1 MKMSKSIKD
10 YREAM
15 DSVKISDSF
24 YKRTETLLN
33 ELSEVK
39 LEEKKP
45 ALSAGRITAGLFA
58 AAACVL
64 FVFGV
69 RAARQTDNIE
79 ITTEES
85 VSVTEVTGTDG
96 ETGTN
101 TASPIIDDLDG
112 GEGFEEDMEVGIAEN
127 SDEIEPNAA
136 GQDTYETS
144 VTTKTTEGTTASSET
159 VTTANPTSG
168 SGNNVTTS
176 APAPVQTPPPA
187 SGEGAAQQSETS
199 ETVPLFSD
207 ISYEY
212 VTVEITPYFNMGT
225 VKSGEKPVKLKGT
238 DCEDIIEYIGVLTE
252 DEKTVKMGNYSFS
265 SLFSL
270 QIADENMGLTFYSIY
285 VTDNNMLV
293 ITRHE
298 AGGQT
303 RVTYGLNPDDYEA
316 LKHILFLQFG
326 SEEDYEL
333 FKNLVSGK

>member
-1 MKMSKSIKD
+1 MSKSIKD

-45 ALSAGRITAGLFA
+45 AFSAGRITAGLFA
-58 AAACVL
+58 AAACLL

-69 RAARQTDNIE
+69 RAARQRDNIE

-85 VSVTEVTGTDG
+85 VSVTDMTGAGG
-96 ETGTN
+96 EAGTN
-101 TASPIIDDLDG
+101 TASPIIDALDG
-112 GEGFEEDMEVGIAEN
+112 GAGFEEDMAVGVAE
-127 SDEIEPNAA
+127 DADDLEPNDAEHDAA
-136 GQDTYETS
+136 ETS
-144 VTTKTTEGTTASSET
+144 VTTKTTEETTASSET
-159 VTTANPTSG
+159 AADASPASDG
-168 SGNNVTTS
+168 GNNETTS
-176 APAPVQTPPPA
+176 APPPVQTLPPA
-187 SGEGAAQQSETS
+187 SGEGAAQQAETA

-238 DCEDIIEYIGVLTE
+238 DCKDIIEYIGALTE
-252 DEKTVKMGNYSFS
+252 DEKSVKMGNYSFS

-326 SEEDYEL
+326 SEDDYEL

>member
-24 YKRTETLLN
+24 CKRTETLLN
-33 ELSEVK
+33 EFSEIK
-39 LEEKKP
+39 LEERKP
-45 ALSAGRITAGLFA
+45 FLSAGRITAGLLA

-64 FVFGV
+64 FVVGV
-69 RAARQTDNIE
+69 RAARRTDTIE

-85 VSVTEVTGTDG
+85 VSLTDMTGADEETGTD
-96 ETGTN
+96 
-101 TASPIIDDLDG
+101 TASRVIDDLDG
-112 GEGFEEDMEVGIAEN
+112 GTDFENDMAVGAAEDDDDGIR
-127 SDEIEPNAA
+127 SDDSES
-136 GQDTYETS
+136 DTAVTS
-144 VTTKTTEGTTASSET
+144 VTTKAADEAASPVEAAI
-159 VTTANPTSG
+159 TANPSSGDDNGADSGQTIQTG
-168 SGNNVTTS
+168 SGEKETR
-176 APAPVQTPPPA
+176 QT
-187 SGEGAAQQSETS
+187 EAA

-212 VTVEITPYFNMGT
+212 VTVEITPYFDMGT
-225 VKSGEKPVKLKGT
+225 VKSGENPVKLKGT
-238 DCEDIIEYIGVLTE
+238 DCKDIIEYIGALTE

-270 QIADENMGLTFYSIY
+270 QIADENMGLMFYSIY

-293 ITRHE
+293 ITKHE
-298 AGGQT
+298 AGVQT
-303 RVTYGLNPDDYEA
+303 RLTYGLNPEDYEA

-333 FKNLVSGK
+333 FKNLISGK

>member
-33 ELSEVK
+33 EFSEIK

-69 RAARQTDNIE
+69 RAARRTDTIE

-85 VSVTEVTGTDG
+85 ASLTDMTGADG
-96 ETGTN
+96 ETGTD
-101 TASPIIDDLDG
+101 TASPVIDDLDG
-112 GEGFEEDMEVGIAEN
+112 GAGFEEDMAAGVAE
-127 SDEIEPNAA
+127 DADDDIEPNDAERDTAA
-136 GQDTYETS
+136 TS
-144 VTTKTTEGTTASSET
+144 VTTKAAEEAASPVES
-159 VTTANPTSG
+159 VITANPASSG
-168 SGNNVTTS
+168 DNEAASE
-176 APAPVQTPPPA
+176 QTLPTA
-187 SGEGAAQQSETS
+187 SDEKTVRQTEAA

-212 VTVEITPYFNMGT
+212 VTVEITPYFDMGT
-225 VKSGEKPVKLKGT
+225 VKSGENPVKLKGT
-238 DCEDIIEYIGVLTE
+238 DCKDIIEYIGALTE

-270 QIADENMGLTFYSIY
+270 QIADENMGLMFYSIY

-303 RVTYGLNPDDYEA
+303 RLTYGLNPEDYEA

-333 FKNLVSGK
+333 FKNLISGK